1 MKVVYVGD
9 NRNRGNFGCRATSTA
24 LSQIIERNNIIVG
37 TITGRYTNND
47 TGELF
52 FYKYLPAGV
61 YKWLG
66 KKKRWSQ
73 LKSAFYLFIRL
84 IRLGRQYIFSNFDY
98 LCEDNIEESLSNFI
112 KCLPANPQLNEFDL
126 RNYDFDAL
134 IVNGE
139 GSFIFRVPAWRES
152 VNELMLMYWA
162 LKMGKKV
169 YYMNGMLSDD
179 PFTKRND
186 AFIKVAKP
194 IFENAEILGV
204 REDYSLKYANEQ
216 FPNANI
222 KEFPD
227 ALFTWY
233 DMINDGFKVPNGKYV
248 MGMTGASNSSFTKYD
263 FTKPYILV
271 SGSSSIG
278 KATNDIEEAISI
290 YSKLVEEIRNSF
302 QQKVF
307 LIEVCEGDSFLRTV
321 GERTKTDVIAIDT
334 PILAAAK
341 ILANADVYISGRYHP
356 AILASQGGTPC
367 VFMSSN
373 SHKTISLQ
381 ELLNYKKV
389 HEYYVLP
396 SDTEIQEM
404 ISDAKDAISQGQS
417 LREDIKQRAAV
428 LSRLAN
434 QMEEI
439 IK

>member
-1 MKVVYVGD
+1 MKIVYVGD

-24 LSQIIERNNIIVG
+24 LSQIIERNNEIVG
-37 TITGRYTNND
+37 TVSGRYTNND

-52 FYKYLPAGV
+52 FYKYLPASI

-66 KKKRWSQ
+66 NKRRWPQ

-98 LCEDNIEESLSNFI
+98 LCEDDLEKSLSNFL
-112 KCLPANPQLNEFDL
+112 KCLPANSHLKEFDL
-126 RNYDFDAL
+126 RQYDFDAL
-134 IVNGE
+134 VVNGE

-162 LKMGKKV
+162 QKLGKKV

-179 PFTKRND
+179 PFTKRNYK
-186 AFIKVAKP
+186 FISIVKP
-194 IFENAEILGV
+194 IFEKAEVLGV
-204 REDYSLKYANEQ
+204 REDYSLTYAKEQ
-216 FPNANI
+216 FSCAKI
-222 KEFPD
+222 KKFPD

-233 DMINDGFKVPNGKYV
+233 DIINDDFKVTDGKYV
-248 MGMTGASNSSFTKYD
+248 MGMTGASNTSFYNFD

-278 KATNDIEEAISI
+278 KATNNISEAISI
-290 YSKLVEEIRNSF
+290 YSGLVSEIKKAFKHN
-302 QQKVF
+302 VY
-307 LIEVCEGDSFLRTV
+307 LVEVCEGDNFLRAV
-321 GERTKTDVIAIDT
+321 GENTNTGVIAIDT

-341 ILANADVYISGRYHP
+341 ILANAEVYISGRYHP

-373 SHKTISLQ
+373 SHKTRSLQ

-396 SDTEIQEM
+396 SESEIAE
-404 ISDAKDAISQGQS
+404 IIKDAKDAISKGQS
-417 LREDIKQRAAV
+417 LRDEIKRHAKE
-428 LSRLAN
+428 LCLLAN

-439 IK
+439 LK